1 MRNVAKPSPR
11 TSVSGRR
18 PGPRARQRGRRG
30 PDQGRTVAPEA
41 HPARAG
47 GTRGRVGGRHRP
59 RRSGA
64 PRSLETYARLA
75 TALEMRL
82 ELGLVDPR
90 RRTGPSREADL
101 VHAAMGDAEAR
112 LLRSLGFDVGLDVP
126 YQHYQFA
133 GRADLLACDR
143 ERRSL
148 LHVENRTRFPNL
160 QEAFGSY
167 NAKRAYLATDVAE
180 RIGLG
185 GGWRSET
192 HVIAPLW
199 SSEVLHSLR
208 LRTASFEAVCP
219 DPPNAF
225 AAWWSGE
232 PPAQSRASCLVVL
245 DPDPGGPAARRRRFI
260 GLAEAL
266 RAEPRYRDYAAA
278 AQALR

>member
-1 MRNVAKPSPR
+1 MKALSVHVMRNVAKPSPR

-30 PDQGRTVAPEA
+30 PDQGRTGAPEA

-47 GTRGRVGGRHRP
+47 GTSGRVGGRP
-59 RRSGA
+59 
-64 PRSLETYARLA
+64 P
-75 TALEMRL
+75 
-82 ELGLVDPR
+82 PR
-90 RRTGPSREADL
+90 RRAG
-101 VHAAMGDAEAR
+101 MGDAEPR
-112 LLRSLGFDVGLDVP
+112 HRRSLGFDVGLDVP

-133 GRADLLACDR
+133 GRADLLAWDS

-185 GGWRSET
+185 GGWRSGAP
-192 HVIAPLW
+192 VIAALW

-208 LRTASFEAVCP
+208 LRP
-219 DPPNAF
+219 
-225 AAWWSGE
+225 
-232 PPAQSRASCLVVL
+232 
-245 DPDPGGPAARRRRFI
+245 
-260 GLAEAL
+260 
-266 RAEPRYRDYAAA
+266 
-278 AQALR
+278 

>member
-1 MRNVAKPSPR
+1 VAAGDLVRAERSRRKLTLR
-11 TSVSGRR
+11 ELAGHAGVSAAVIAHIESG
-18 PGPRARQRGRRG
+18 
-30 PDQGRTVAPEA
+30 
-41 HPARAG
+41 HPA
-47 GTRGRVGGRHRP
+47 
-59 RRSGA
+59 
-64 PRSLETYARLA
+64 SLETYARLS
-75 TALEMRL
+75 TALGLRL

-112 LLRSLGFDVGLDVP
+112 HLRAHGFDVGLDVP

-133 GRADLLACDR
+133 GRADLLAWDR
-143 ERRSL
+143 ERRTL

-167 NAKRAYLATDVAE
+167 NAKRAYLAADVAE

-192 HVIAPLW
+192 HVIAAFW

-219 DPPNAF
+219 DPVDAF

-232 PPAQSRASCLVVL
+232 PPALGQASCLVVF
-245 DPDPGGPAARRRRFI
+245 DPDPGPGGRRRRFI
-260 GLAEAL
+260 GLAEAM

-278 AQALR
+278 ARALR

>member
-1 MRNVAKPSPR
+1 MSPSPH
-11 TSVSGRR
+11 
-18 PGPRARQRGRRG
+18 RARPSPAAVQALARVSVAAGDLIRAERSRRKLTL
-30 PDQGRTVAPEA
+30 RELA
-41 HPARAG
+41 ARAG
-47 GTRGRVGGRHRP
+47 VSAAAIAHVEAGHP
-59 RRSGA
+59 A
-64 PRSLETYARLA
+64 SLETYARLA

-90 RRTGPSREADL
+90 RRTAPSREADL

-112 LLRSLGFDVGLDVP
+112 HLRSLGFDVGLDMP

-133 GRADLLACDR
+133 GRADLLAWDR

-192 HVIAPLW
+192 HVIAALW

-260 GLAEAL
+260 GLAEAM
-266 RAEPRYRDYAAA
+266 RAAPRYRDYAAA

>member
-1 MRNVAKPSPR
+1 MSPSPHR
-11 TSVSGRR
+11 SPPSPAAVQALARDSVVAGDLVR
-18 PGPRARQRGRRG
+18 GERQRRSLTMRELAQHAGVSAAVIAHIETG
-30 PDQGRTVAPEA
+30 
-41 HPARAG
+41 HPA
-47 GTRGRVGGRHRP
+47 
-59 RRSGA
+59 
-64 PRSLETYARLA
+64 SLETYARLS
-75 TALEMRL
+75 TALGLRL
-82 ELGLVDPR
+82 ELALVDPR

-101 VHAAMGDAEAR
+101 VHAAMGEAEAR
-112 LLRSLGFDVGLDVP
+112 RLRAHGFDVGLDVP

-133 GRADLLACDR
+133 GRADLLAWDR
-143 ERRSL
+143 GRRSL
-148 LHVENRTRFPNL
+148 LHIENRTRFPNL

-167 NAKRAYLATDVAE
+167 NAKRAYLAEDVAE

-192 HVIAPLW
+192 HVIAALW

-208 LRTASFEAVCP
+208 LRTASFEVVCP

-278 AQALR
+278 VQAPR

>member
-1 MRNVAKPSPR
+1 MSPSPH
-11 TSVSGRR
+11 
-18 PGPRARQRGRRG
+18 RARPSPAAVQALARVSVAAGDLIRAERSRRKLTLRELAAHAG
-30 PDQGRTVAPEA
+30 VSAAAIAHVEA
-41 HPARAG
+41 GHPA
-47 GTRGRVGGRHRP
+47 
-59 RRSGA
+59 
-64 PRSLETYARLA
+64 SLETYARLA

-90 RRTGPSREADL
+90 RRTAPSREADL

-112 LLRSLGFDVGLDVP
+112 HLRSLGFDVGLDVP

-133 GRADLLACDR
+133 GRADLLAWDR

-192 HVIAPLW
+192 HVIAALW